1 MKTQG
6 LYKGE
11 LFSTD
16 ISVSSLKS
24 KNFKKQG
31 AFISKFGFWEDPPQS
46 IQLVP
51 KHSFL
56 HTISV
61 SVAQISKIKKTRCIY
76 FQIWLLGG
84 PSRPIQLVPP
94 THSTGPQTTFFTNI
108 SVSVAQMSRQ
118 VSNQQLWSTEID
130 VGKTGR
136 QLPKVSITK
145 SVKKWITT
153 GSMCQIQKAVYEI
166 LFIKFDVTRH
176 TRRKYSSLFIN
187 VQDWE
192 RRTRRKYSSLFI
204 NEQDWEREVDV
215 EEYMASSSTVAWAS
229 HTLSCVEF
237 VMWRSCLVLN
247 HMYDKV
253 KRASKEDL
261 QPDVVEEKGVE
272 DAAQLLSLV
281 DVPQDESQAEVVA
294 ARLLQL

>member
-1 MKTQG
+1 MI
-6 LYKGE
+6 
-11 LFSTD
+11 FVICIW
-16 ISVSSLKS
+16 ISVLIISCLAADHVNNIITKELVI
-24 KNFKKQG
+24 G
-31 AFISKFGFWEDPPQS
+31 IEIYLPFIRY
-46 IQLVP
+46 
-51 KHSFL
+51 
-56 HTISV
+56 T
-61 SVAQISKIKKTRCIY
+61 
-76 FQIWLLGG
+76 QIWKAAVVLVVGTMQSF
-84 PSRPIQLVPP
+84 SRK
-94 THSTGPQTTFFTNI
+94 
-108 SVSVAQMSRQ
+108 
-118 VSNQQLWSTEID
+118 QQLWSTEID

-281 DVPQDESQAEVVA
+281 DVPQDESLAEVVA